1 MGNFVNLNDKN
12 ENMLRNIVSIIS
24 LEEEE
29 KKLSSIVY
37 DKFKNLLLANDGIIE
52 NDDDEP
58 CLIDRYHFEN
68 ENETFQFEF
77 CNTYIAVNGV
87 IFVYDYQ
94 TDTSVNLSSLRIK
107 DQIKLYQYFYNAV
120 NKDL

>member
-29 KKLSSIVY
+29 KKLSSMVY
-37 DKFKNLLLANDGIIE
+37 DKFNKLLLENDGIIE
-52 NDDDEP
+52 SEDEH
-58 CLIDRYHFEN
+58 CLIDRFHFEK
-68 ENETFQFEF
+68 ENETRKFEF
-77 CNTYIAVNGV
+77 CGTYIADNGA
-87 IFVYDYQ
+87 IMVYDYE
-94 TDTSVNLSSLRIK
+94 TESSVNLSSLRIK

>member
-12 ENMLRNIVSIIS
+12 EKLLRNIVSIIS

-29 KKLSSIVY
+29 KKLSNIVY
-37 DKFKNLLLANDGIIE
+37 NKFKDLLLANDGIIE
-52 NDDDEP
+52 NDDEP

>member
-1 MGNFVNLNDKN
+1 MGNFVNLNEKN

-37 DKFKNLLLANDGIIE
+37 NKFKDLLLANDGIIE
-52 NDDDEP
+52 NDDEP
-58 CLIDRYHFEN
+58 CLIDRYHVEN

>member
-1 MGNFVNLNDKN
+1 MGNFVNLNEEN

-29 KKLSSIVY
+29 KKISNIVY
-37 DKFKNLLLANDGIIE
+37 NKFKDLLLANDGFVE
-52 NDDDEP
+52 NDDEP
-58 CLIDRYHFEN
+58 CLIDRYHVEN

>member
-1 MGNFVNLNDKN
+1 MGNFVNLNEKN

-29 KKLSSIVY
+29 KKLSNIVY
-37 DKFKNLLLANDGIIE
+37 DKFKKLLLTNDGIIE
-52 NDDDEP
+52 NDDEP

-77 CNTYIAVNGV
+77 CNTYIAANGV

-94 TDTSVNLSSLRIK
+94 TDTSVNLSSLHIK

>member
-1 MGNFVNLNDKN
+1 MGNFVNLNEEN

-29 KKLSSIVY
+29 KKLSNIVY
-37 DKFKNLLLANDGIIE
+37 NKFKDLLLANDGIIE
-52 NDDDEP
+52 NDDEP
-58 CLIDRYHFEN
+58 CLIDRYHVEN

>member
-52 NDDDEP
+52 NDDEP